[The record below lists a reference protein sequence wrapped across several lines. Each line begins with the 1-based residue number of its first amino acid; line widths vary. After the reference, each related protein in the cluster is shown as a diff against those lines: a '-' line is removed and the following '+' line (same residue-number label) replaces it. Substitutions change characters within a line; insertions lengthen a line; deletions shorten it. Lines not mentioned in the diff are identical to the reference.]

1 MAEWEQVDEEEFFED
16 YEEYIKIL
24 KELKKLEPELRKALK
39 PAFERVRDM
48 PADTFEQRVR
58 RVVEFVK
65 ALHEQRREKHG

>member
-1 MAEWEQVDEEEFFED
+1 VAEWEQVEEEEFFED
-16 YEEYIKIL
+16 YEEYIRIL

-48 PADTFEQRVR
+48 PADTLEQRAR